1 MNISKMTISEAY
13 PHLSAIAKTHN
24 LRLNYAKEF
33 KLARLI
39 LANLYFQ
46 ETAFEFYD

>member
-13 PHLSAIAKTHN
+13 PHLLSIARTYN
-24 LRLNYAKEF
+24 LRLNYVKEF

-39 LANLYFQ
+39 LANLYSH
-46 ETAFEFYD
+46 ETTCESYE

>member
-13 PHLSAIAKTHN
+13 PHLSAIAKTYN
-24 LRLNYAKEF
+24 LRLNYTKEF

-39 LANLYFQ
+39 LANLYSH
-46 ETAFEFYD
+46 ETSCESYK